1 MKFFQLRNETKYND
15 LYSNFL
21 RDVDAIKNEKLDNSL
36 ASSDSF
42 DNSED
47 RIRRKRKRLQEK
59 KSNEFTIVIDK
70 SILKDNV

>member
-1 MKFFQLRNETKYND
+1 MRNETKYND

-21 RDVDAIKNEKLDNSL
+21 RDVETLKNEKLDDSL

-47 RIRRKRKRLQEK
+47 KIRRKRKRLQEK
-59 KSNEFTIVIDK
+59 KSSEFTIVIDK

>member
-1 MKFFQLRNETKYND
+1 MRNETKYND

-21 RDVDAIKNEKLDNSL
+21 RDVDTLKNEKLDDSL

-47 RIRRKRKRLQEK
+47 KIRRKRKRLQEK
-59 KSNEFTIVIDK
+59 KSSEFTIVIDK